1 MFHRIFVKQKTI
13 IIIIFTHWSR
23 KKDFQS
29 REMILHHRNHHQQGL
44 TVAGKLPRR
53 YEKTEKKERKKEK
66 VHSIAM
72 LFSEENMG
80 NINLRG

>member
-1 MFHRIFVKQKTI
+1 MLANYLDGMRR
-13 IIIIFTHWSR
+13 R
-23 KKDFQS
+23 K
-29 REMILHHRNHHQQGL
+29 R
-44 TVAGKLPRR
+44 
-53 YEKTEKKERKKEK
+53 KKERKKEK